1 MPDLKQASG
10 ELASPSQVSTED
22 TKPVHQNVERLVSG
36 SIGITLAR
44 LSAPNTIGFLV
55 GSGVTV
61 AELWYVGQLG
71 TAPLAGL
78 ALGFPMFMLMMML
91 SAGSMGG
98 AIAASVARASGAGDR
113 RKADALAWH
122 GVAIALIA
130 STVLALLYL
139 AFGPEFFYL
148 LGGRDETLQAALE
161 YSDIVFLGCV
171 AIWLLNTFGSLLRG
185 AGDMKSPAIALVLAA
200 VIQIPV
206 SGLLALGWGSF
217 EGLGISGVAWGALI
231 GFAVSTVFLG
241 SRLLSGKSGITLS
254 TRLPSFKWALFKDI
268 LRIGAIASVN
278 PFLTV
283 TSIIFLAAIVSKFGV
298 APLAGFGV
306 AARIEFLL
314 IPIVF
319 GIGAAMLSLVGASM
333 GSGNVD
339 RAHKVGWTG
348 GLFAAFFA
356 GLIGSATAI
365 WAHEW
370 AGLFTNDPEVIAAAT
385 IFLIIVGPFY
395 AFFGLGLSL
404 YFASQGAGTVTW
416 PVVSSAIRLSIVIV
430 GGFYALSL
438 SEGGF
443 TVLSISV
450 ALGMTVFGI
459 LTASSLLFGA
469 WRRAAE
475 KMHRA

>member
-1 MPDLKQASG
+1 MPESKQASG
-10 ELASPSQVSTED
+10 VLASPVQVSKEES
-22 TKPVHQNVERLVSG
+22 KPVHQNVERLVSG

-71 TAPLAGL
+71 TASLAGL

-113 RKADALAWH
+113 AKADALAWH
-122 GVAIALIA
+122 GVAIALMA
-130 STVLALLYL
+130 SIFFAVIYLL
-139 AFGPEFFYL
+139 FGPAFFKL
-148 LGGRDETLQAALE
+148 LGGRGETLAAALD
-161 YSDIVFLGCV
+161 YSSIVFYGCV
-171 AIWLLNTFGSLLRG
+171 TIWFLNTFGSLLRG
-185 AGDMKSPAIALVLAA
+185 AGDMKSPAVALVLAA
-200 VIQIPV
+200 VIQIPM
-206 SGLLALGWGSF
+206 SGFLALGWGSF
-217 EGLGISGVAWGALI
+217 DGLGIAGVAWGALI
-231 GFAVSTVFLG
+231 GFSISAVYLG
-241 SRLLSGKSGITLS
+241 SRLLSGKSGISLS
-254 TRLPSFKWALFKDI
+254 TRLPAFKWALFKDI
-268 LRIGAIASVN
+268 LRIGAMASIN

-333 GSGNVD
+333 GSGNVA

-348 GLFAAFFA
+348 GLFAALFA

-370 AGLFTNDPEVIAAAT
+370 AGLFTTDPEVIEAAA
-385 IFLIIVGPFY
+385 IFLMIVGPFY

-416 PVVSSAIRLSIVIV
+416 PVLSSAVRLAIVVI
-430 GGFYALSL
+430 GGLYALSL
-438 SEGGF
+438 SDGGF
-443 TVLSISV
+443 MVLSISV

-475 KMHRA
+475 KLHGV

>member
-1 MPDLKQASG
+1 MPVSDNASETLDFARQA
-10 ELASPSQVSTED
+10 D
-22 TKPVHQNVERLVSG
+22 TAENNPVHQNVERLVSG

-98 AIAASVARASGAGDR
+98 AIAASVARASGAGNR
-113 RKADALAWH
+113 PKADALAWH
-122 GVAIALIA
+122 AVVIALAA
-130 STVLALLYL
+130 SLFFAILYL
-139 AFGPEFFYL
+139 LLGTAFYQM
-148 LGGRDETLQAALE
+148 LGGRDETLRAALD
-161 YSDIVFLGCV
+161 YSDIVFYGCIC
-171 AIWLLNTFGSLLRG
+171 IWLLNTFGSLLRG
-185 AGDMKSPAIALVLAA
+185 AGDMKSPAVALVMAA

-206 SGLLALGWGSF
+206 SGFLALGWGSF
-217 EGLGISGVAWGALI
+217 DGLGIAGVAWGALI
-231 GFAVSTVFLG
+231 GFAISAAFLG
-241 SRLLSGKSGITLS
+241 SRLISGKSGITLS
-254 TRLPSFKWALFKDI
+254 LRPPEFKWALFKDI
-268 LRIGAIASVN
+268 LRIGAVASIN

-283 TSIIFLAAIVSKFGV
+283 TSIIFLAGIVSKFGV
-298 APLAGFGV
+298 AQLAGFGV

-333 GSGNVD
+333 GSGNVA

-348 GLFAAFFA
+348 GLFAALFA

-370 AGLFTNDPEVIAAAT
+370 AGLFTSDPEVIGAAT
-385 IFLIIVGPFY
+385 IFLTIVGPFY

-416 PVVSSAIRLSIVIV
+416 PVVSSAIRLLIVIC

-438 SEGGF
+438 AEGGF

-450 ALGMTVFGI
+450 ALGMTVFGL

-475 KMHRA
+475 RLQRA